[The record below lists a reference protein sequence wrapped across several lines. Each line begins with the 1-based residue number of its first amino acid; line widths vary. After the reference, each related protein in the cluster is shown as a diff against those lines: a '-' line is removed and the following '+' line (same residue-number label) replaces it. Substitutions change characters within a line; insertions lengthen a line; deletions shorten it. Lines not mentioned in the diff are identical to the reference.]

1 MSESF
6 AELFEKSEST
16 KLNTV
21 VKGVVVS
28 VDDKSVIIDTHS
40 KSESIVPVDS
50 FKDAEGNVTVQVGDE
65 VDVVLKSI
73 ADDDGSTVVSRDEAK
88 RVESWS
94 KLEEALKN
102 NEVVVGVIEDKV
114 KGGFTVSVEG
124 IRAFLPGSLVDVRP
138 VRDTSDIEK
147 KPLEFKVIKLDQKR
161 NNVVVSRR
169 AVIETEHNADRQT
182 ILGQLEEGQVITG
195 VVKNL
200 TDYGAFVDLGG
211 IDGLLHITDM
221 AWKRVKHPGEVV
233 SVGQEI
239 EVKVLKFDKERSRVS
254 LGLKQLGP
262 DPWANIA
269 ERYPANT
276 EIEGTVT
283 NLADYGCFVEI
294 EEGVEGLVHVSEMD
308 WTNKN
313 VHPSKFVSIGEK
325 VRVKVLDIDPDKR
338 RISLGLKQ
346 CKPNPWKIFSEQHKV
361 GEKITGIIKSVTE
374 FGMFVGLEGGIDG
387 LVHLKDIS
395 SSEGEKT
402 LMSYKEMKGKEVTAV
417 ITSIEA
423 DRERVSLGIRQLEE
437 EPFSAY
443 AENLKKGSSVVTGTI
458 KSVTPEGA
466 VVALADDVEGYIRAA
481 DASTDNVDD
490 ATTVFAVG
498 DSVEAVFLGI
508 DRREHKISLSVRAKA
523 RAEEKK
529 TFDDIKA
536 SNKEASKNNTNAMQ
550 EAFKLAKG
558 E

>member
-1 MSESF
+1 
-6 AELFEKSEST
+6 
-16 KLNTV
+16 
-21 VKGVVVS
+21 
-28 VDDKSVIIDTHS
+28 
-40 KSESIVPVDS
+40 
-50 FKDAEGNVTVQVGDE
+50 
-65 VDVVLKSI
+65 
-73 ADDDGSTVVSRDEAK
+73 
-88 RVESWS
+88 
-94 KLEEALKN
+94 
-102 NEVVVGVIEDKV
+102 
-114 KGGFTVSVEG
+114 
-124 IRAFLPGSLVDVRP
+124 
-138 VRDTSDIEK
+138 
-147 KPLEFKVIKLDQKR
+147 
-161 NNVVVSRR
+161 
-169 AVIETEHNADRQT
+169 
-182 ILGQLEEGQVITG
+182 
-195 VVKNL
+195 
-200 TDYGAFVDLGG
+200 
-211 IDGLLHITDM
+211 
-221 AWKRVKHPGEVV
+221 
-233 SVGQEI
+233 
-239 EVKVLKFDKERSRVS
+239 
-254 LGLKQLGP
+254 
-262 DPWANIA
+262 
-269 ERYPANT
+269 
-276 EIEGTVT
+276 
-283 NLADYGCFVEI
+283 
-294 EEGVEGLVHVSEMD
+294 MD

-481 DASTDNVDD
+481 DASTDNVED
-490 ATTVFAVG
+490 ATTVFSVG

-508 DRREHKISLSVRAKA
+508 DRREHKLSLSVRAKA